1 MPSTKKPITTED
13 VEILLRSIGRKNIN
27 NFTSEDIA
35 KTQKWAYKFYRELG
49 TKIPVLPRV
58 VRRMA
63 GERHKATLTFQ
74 KMERREG
81 KNPRGEF
88 RNNDT
93 GWVINSSSVGYD
105 ETISHSGAD
114 KKSVRAM
121 QNIDKIIENSILL
134 NTETSKEYGRGKN
147 QYTRHLCTNSMRWL
161 I

>member
-1 MPSTKKPITTED
+1 
-13 VEILLRSIGRKNIN
+13 
-27 NFTSEDIA
+27 
-35 KTQKWAYKFYRELG
+35 
-49 TKIPVLPRV
+49 
-58 VRRMA
+58 MA

-81 KNPRGEF
+81 KNPRGQF

-134 NTETSKEYGRGKN
+134 NTETSEYGRGKKSI
-147 QYTRHLCTNSMRWL
+147 YTAFMHKFYALVDIDGKPYLAKMSVDESYSRGRMKPIKVLSCSFDRNRKRHPPWG
-161 I
+161 